1 MSNLWNQ
8 IKNVAMALA
17 IVGGLWMAL
26 SLGIGEAVQVV
37 IDPNDTANPLD
48 ANTTAAYGGQVD
60 FIDRIA
66 TAGVFVVL
74 LGSAGFGLLSTSSQN
89 PPFINT
95 LIRYTPA
102 ILGLIAFTAFSTEA
116 FELISGDRAWSTYS
130 DATNGYILFL
140 TSMMV
145 AGITSLLR
153 SR

>member
-1 MSNLWNQ
+1 MSWQNQ
-8 IKNVAMALA
+8 VKNIAVALA

-37 IDPNDTANPLD
+37 IDPADPLNPLD
-48 ANTTAAYGGQVD
+48 ANTTAAYGGSVD

-66 TAGVFVVL
+66 TAGVFVTL
-74 LGSAGFGLLSTSSQN
+74 LGSAGFGILTTSKNN

-95 LIRYTPA
+95 LVKYTPV
-102 ILGLIAFTAFSTEA
+102 IIGLVAFTAFSTEA
-116 FELISGDRAWSTYS
+116 FELISGDRVWANYS

-145 AGITSLLR
+145 AGIVSLLR
-153 SR
+153 K

>member
-1 MSNLWNQ
+1 MSWQNQ
-8 IKNVAMALA
+8 VKNIAVALA

-37 IDPNDTANPLD
+37 IDPADPANPLD
-48 ANTTAAYGGQVD
+48 ANTTAAYGGSVD

-66 TAGVFVVL
+66 TAGVFVTL
-74 LGSAGFGLLSTSSQN
+74 LGSAGFGILTTSSNN

-95 LIRYTPA
+95 LVRYTPV
-102 ILGLIAFTAFSTEA
+102 IIGLVAFTAFSTEA
-116 FELISGDRAWSTYS
+116 FELISGDRVWANYS

-145 AGITSLLR
+145 AGIVSLLR
-153 SR
+153 K

>member
-1 MSNLWNQ
+1 MSWQNQ
-8 IKNVAMALA
+8 VKNIAVALA

-37 IDPNDTANPLD
+37 VDPADPANPLD
-48 ANTTAAYGGQVD
+48 ANTTAAYGGSVD

-66 TAGVFVVL
+66 TAGVFITL
-74 LGSAGFGLLSTSSQN
+74 LGSAGFGILTTSSNN

-95 LIRYTPA
+95 LVRYTPV
-102 ILGLIAFTAFSTEA
+102 IIGLVAFTAFSTEA
-116 FELISGDRAWSTYS
+116 FELISGDRVWANYS

-145 AGITSLLR
+145 AGIVSLLR
-153 SR
+153 K

>member
-1 MSNLWNQ
+1 MSWQNQ
-8 IKNVAMALA
+8 VKNIAVALA

-37 IDPNDTANPLD
+37 IDPADPLNPLD
-48 ANTTAAYGGQVD
+48 ANTTAAYGGSVD

-66 TAGVFVVL
+66 TAGVFITL
-74 LGSAGFGLLSTSSQN
+74 LGSAGFGILTTSSNN

-95 LIRYTPA
+95 LVRYTPV
-102 ILGLIAFTAFSTEA
+102 IIGLVAFTAFSTEA
-116 FELISGDRAWSTYS
+116 FELISGDRVWANYS

-145 AGITSLLR
+145 AGIVSLLR
-153 SR
+153 K

>member
-1 MSNLWNQ
+1 MSWQNQ
-8 IKNVAMALA
+8 VKNIAVALA

-37 IDPNDTANPLD
+37 IDPADPLNPLD
-48 ANTTAAYGGQVD
+48 ANTTAAYGGSVD

-66 TAGVFVVL
+66 TAGVFVTL
-74 LGSAGFGLLSTSSQN
+74 LGSAGFGILTTSSNN

-95 LIRYTPA
+95 LVRYTPV
-102 ILGLIAFTAFSTEA
+102 IIGLVAFTAFSTEA
-116 FELISGDRAWSTYS
+116 FELISGDRVWANYS

-145 AGITSLLR
+145 AGIVSLLR
-153 SR
+153 K

>member
-1 MSNLWNQ
+1 MTSWQNQ
-8 IKNVAMALA
+8 VKNIAVALA

-37 IDPNDTANPLD
+37 IDPADTANPLD

-74 LGSAGFGLLSTSSQN
+74 LGSAGFGLLTTSGGN
-89 PPFINT
+89 PPFVNT
-95 LIRYTPA
+95 LIRYTPV
-102 ILGLIAFTAFSTEA
+102 IVGLIAFTAFSTEA
-116 FELISGDRAWSTYS
+116 FELISGDRDWASYS

-145 AGITSLLR
+145 AGLTSLLR
-153 SR
+153 K

>member
-1 MSNLWNQ
+1 MSWQNQ
-8 IKNVAMALA
+8 VKNIAVALA

-37 IDPNDTANPLD
+37 IDPNDPGNPLD
-48 ANTTAAYGGQVD
+48 ANTTAAYGGSVD

-66 TAGVFVVL
+66 TAGVFVTL
-74 LGSAGFGLLSTSSQN
+74 LGSAGFGILTTSSNN

-95 LIRYTPA
+95 LVRYTPV
-102 ILGLIAFTAFSTEA
+102 IIGLVAFTAFSTEA
-116 FELISGDRAWSTYS
+116 FELISGDRVWANYS

-145 AGITSLLR
+145 AGIVSLLR
-153 SR
+153 K

>member
-1 MSNLWNQ
+1 MSWQNQ
-8 IKNVAMALA
+8 VKNIAVALA

-37 IDPNDTANPLD
+37 IDPNDPGNPLD
-48 ANTTAAYGGQVD
+48 ANTTAAYGGSVD

-66 TAGVFVVL
+66 TAGVFITL
-74 LGSAGFGLLSTSSQN
+74 LGSAGFGILTTSSNN

-95 LIRYTPA
+95 LVRYTPV
-102 ILGLIAFTAFSTEA
+102 IIGLVAFTAFSTEA
-116 FELISGDRAWSTYS
+116 FELISGDRVWANYS

-145 AGITSLLR
+145 AGLVSLLR
-153 SR
+153 K

>member
-1 MSNLWNQ
+1 MSWQNQ
-8 IKNVAMALA
+8 VKNIAVALA

-37 IDPNDTANPLD
+37 IDPADPGNPLD
-48 ANTTAAYGGQVD
+48 ANTTAAYGGSVD

-66 TAGVFVVL
+66 TAGVFVTL
-74 LGSAGFGLLSTSSQN
+74 LGSAGFGILTTSKNN

-95 LIRYTPA
+95 LVKYTPV
-102 ILGLIAFTAFSTEA
+102 IIGLVAFTAFSTEA
-116 FELISGDRAWSTYS
+116 FELISGDRVWANYS

-145 AGITSLLR
+145 AGIVSLLR
-153 SR
+153 K

>member
-1 MSNLWNQ
+1 MSWQNQ
-8 IKNVAMALA
+8 VKNIAVALA

-37 IDPNDTANPLD
+37 IDPADPGNPLD
-48 ANTTAAYGGQVD
+48 ANTTAAYGGSVD

-66 TAGVFVVL
+66 TAGVFVTL
-74 LGSAGFGLLSTSSQN
+74 LGSAGFGILTTSSNN

-95 LIRYTPA
+95 LVRYTPV
-102 ILGLIAFTAFSTEA
+102 IIGLVAFTAFSTEA
-116 FELISGDRAWSTYS
+116 FELISGDRVWANYS

-145 AGITSLLR
+145 AGIVSLLR
-153 SR
+153 K